1 MHKGASRSDFTVDGV
16 DLAYEGSTLFGSCE
30 ELKLRTKESAALKC
44 EINHI
49 WPFKINLMDLY
60 SLNHF
65 LYTTFNFAIFHMDR
79 YLVSMTVLL
88 CSTILISTVI
98 ETSVLLRSTQG
109 SSN

>member
-16 DLAYEGSTLFGSCE
+16 DLAYEGST